1 MIWEGRGEFD
11 LFRAVG
17 ATLRRL
23 RGVVTGEAALMSALS
38 AMIGFVAS
46 SGIAVIIRTV

>member
-1 MIWEGRGEFD
+1 MVWAVKGEFD
-11 LFRAVG
+11 LFRAAG
-17 ATLRRL
+17 ATLRQL
-23 RGVVTGEAALMSALS
+23 RGVVSGEAAPMSALS